1 MIAAGA
7 GHEIGKHRL
16 LSDGVCAPW
25 GGGKT
30 PQGKGCLAAGQ
41 KKSEERREER
51 GKQRLRD
58 QKSKQKYLKK
68 QNKQLMH
75 NAGNQ
80 NGFVFGAFV
89 PLGRGEKPQGKK
101 WWPQAKKSGKT

>member
-1 MIAAGA
+1 
-7 GHEIGKHRL
+7 
-16 LSDGVCAPW
+16 
-25 GGGKT
+25 
-30 PQGKGCLAAGQ
+30 
-41 KKSEERREER
+41 
-51 GKQRLRD
+51 LRD

-101 WWPQAKKSGKT
+101 WWPLAKKSGKT